1 MFVTENGTGTAVLL
15 VFGGVLLLL
24 ALFGS
29 RLEGLEVGGVSLR
42 LRAAAADRLA
52 LAEESERQG
61 DVASARRLRAEAQA
75 LLDSAEPAAA
85 DRTPARRTGRRG
97 AQRTWATEEA
107 AVRARRCAEER
118 ELEPADVLRRFRNGN
133 AEERITALAAMQAD
147 RALRDFDAAV
157 AAIEHPRSALE
168 QYQGLLLAAHM
179 VDDLDEGQAERLAG
193 AVRAQRDRRFRRDTD
208 RWRLAESILR
218 RLDGGRPQDG

>member
-61 DVASARRLRAEAQA
+61 DAASARRLRAEAQV
-75 LLDSAEPAAA
+75 LLGGAEPAA
-85 DRTPARRTGRRG
+85 DRTPVRRTPRRG
-97 AQRTWATEEA
+97 ARRTWATEEA
-107 AVRARRCAEER
+107 AARARRSAQER
-118 ELEPADVLRRFRNGN
+118 ELEPAGVLRRFREGN

-147 RALRDFDAAV
+147 RALRDLDAAV
-157 AAIEHPRSALE
+157 SAIEHPRSPLE
-168 QYQGLLLAAHM
+168 QYQALLLAAHM
-179 VDDLDEGQAERLAG
+179 AGDLDAAQAGRLAD

-218 RLDGGRPQDG
+218 RLDGSRRQDG

>member
-61 DVASARRLRAEAQA
+61 DVASARRLRAEAQV
-75 LLDSAEPAAA
+75 LLDSAAPAAA
-85 DRTPARRTGRRG
+85 DRTPVRRTAHRG
-97 AQRTWATEEA
+97 VPRTWATEEA
-107 AVRARRCAEER
+107 ASRDRRSAEER
-118 ELEPADVLRRFRNGN
+118 EHEPADVLSRFREGT

-147 RALRDFDAAV
+147 RALRDVDAAV
-157 AAIEHPRSALE
+157 TAVEDPRSPLE
-168 QYQGLLLAAHM
+168 QHQALLLAAHM
-179 VDDLDEGQAERLAG
+179 ADDLDEAQARRLAD
-193 AVRAQRDRRFRRDTD
+193 AVRAQRDRRFRRDSD
-208 RWRLAESILR
+208 LWRLAEAILR
-218 RLDGGRPQDG
+218 RLEAGRPQDG